1 MLFMIFHCLFLG
13 RKWCRPTIRSHL
25 SLLFIGQTVPYVF
38 AVDLNSDIDLNS
50 IGVILTRKLYFRNLL
65 KLVQEKYV

>member
-1 MLFMIFHCLFLG
+1 MG
-13 RKWCRPTIRSHL
+13 RKWCRPTIRSYL

-38 AVDLNSDIDLNS
+38 AVDLNSDSDLNS

>member
-1 MLFMIFHCLFLG
+1 MIFHCLFLG
-13 RKWCRPTIRSHL
+13 RKRCRPTIRSYL

-38 AVDLNSDIDLNS
+38 AVDLNSDSDLNS

>member
-1 MLFMIFHCLFLG
+1 MG
-13 RKWCRPTIRSHL
+13 RKWWRPTIRSYL

-38 AVDLNSDIDLNS
+38 VVDLNSDSDLNS

>member
-1 MLFMIFHCLFLG
+1 MG
-13 RKWCRPTIRSHL
+13 RKWCRPTIRSYL
-25 SLLFIGQTVPYVF
+25 SLLFIGQTVPYMF